1 MIQSVLTVAEKV
13 LILFLMMG
21 VGYGCFRKRMIT
33 SRGAL
38 QLTNLVLYVVGP
50 CLIIAAFQT
59 DSKEVSLQKI
69 LVMVSLFLL
78 GQVLTAVA
86 SRFLFRKQENERANL
101 LRFGMVYS
109 NCGFMGIPLAQG
121 LLGEVGVV
129 YASAC
134 LVGFNLMVWTHGY
147 ITMSGAAQNRRHMIQ
162 NALVNPGTVGFA
174 IGLPLYIFSIKLP
187 PVLLQPIS
195 AIGDMNSP
203 LAMIVVGTYLA
214 KLSVRE
220 IFSERDVY
228 LVTFLRLVAVPLV
241 YLGIM
246 LVFRPDP
253 AVLVTGSVLMAAPVA
268 ANTVLFAAKFRR
280 DAVLSCKLIALSTL
294 FSILT
299 MPLVAAVAQYIAD
312 AA

>member
-59 DSKEVSLQKI
+59 DSKEVSLGKI
-69 LVMVSLFLL
+69 LIMVSLFGL
-78 GQVLTAVA
+78 GQVLAAVA
-86 SRFLFRKQENERANL
+86 SRFLFKDKEHYHANL

-134 LVGFNLMVWTHGY
+134 LVGFNLVVWTHGY
-147 ITMSGAAQNRRHMIQ
+147 ITLSGAGQDRRAMLK
-162 NALVNPGTVGFA
+162 NALVNPGIIGFA

-187 PVLLQPIS
+187 AVLLEPIS
-195 AIGDMNSP
+195 AIGQMNSP

-214 KLSVRE
+214 KLSLRE
-220 IFSERDVY
+220 IFSDRDVY
-228 LVTFLRLVAVPLV
+228 RVTFLRLVVVPVV
-241 YLGIM
+241 YLALM
-246 LVFRPDP
+246 WVLKPDP

-280 DAVLSCKLIALSTL
+280 DAVLACKLIALSTL
-294 FSILT
+294 LSILT
-299 MPLVAAVAQYIAD
+299 MPLVAAIAQQIAG
-312 AA
+312 AG